1 MTLRTR
7 LFLLVGGVVAVAVTL
22 VTWSI
27 SASARRSFE
36 TLDRQR
42 TDALVQQFRRELATQ
57 QDDVKRRLDRLAST
71 DLVLRTA
78 HEIGRRGTDYAP
90 FVNEAASLAALQ
102 GLDFLDLV
110 ADDGTIISSA
120 HWPARFGYRQAWATN
135 RRDGPSGEA
144 FLQAIDLPGETA
156 LGLVAVRAVPSGAR
170 TISIAGGRRLDQ
182 RIPQV
187 APAAARHPRLVV
199 PECRGRGLAPGAD
212 RCVRPAVPGGAAPA
226 ADRASETDRS
236 GARRDGPVARWS
248 RDGPCHSVGRRRRRR
263 SRRVARR
270 ELRPRACRVDVPYP
284 VERYRSGSSRRR
296 HWIRRSAMSSP
307 PG

>member
-27 SASARRSFE
+27 STSARRSFE

-90 FVNEAASLAALQ
+90 FVNEAAPLAALQ

-120 HWPARFGYRQAWATN
+120 HWPARFGYRQSWATN
-135 RRDGPSGEA
+135 RRDGASGEA
-144 FLQAIDLPGETA
+144 FL
-156 LGLVAVRAVPSGAR
+156 
-170 TISIAGGRRLDQ
+170 
-182 RIPQV
+182 
-187 APAAARHPRLVV
+187 
-199 PECRGRGLAPGAD
+199 
-212 RCVRPAVPGGAAPA
+212 
-226 ADRASETDRS
+226 
-236 GARRDGPVARWS
+236 
-248 RDGPCHSVGRRRRRR
+248 
-263 SRRVARR
+263 
-270 ELRPRACRVDVPYP
+270 
-284 VERYRSGSSRRR
+284 
-296 HWIRRSAMSSP
+296 
-307 PG
+307 